1 MYQTLGNIM
10 SHKNLQMVKVM
21 VLTIKQDI
29 VAQVIMKNKEKNGRR
44 DAILDLTLKEIRQQK
59 VKHFLMDQTIIQ

>member
-1 MYQTLGNIM
+1 MLENIM
-10 SHKNLQMVKVM
+10 SHKSLQMVKVM
-21 VLTIKQDI
+21 VLTTKQDI

>member
-1 MYQTLGNIM
+1 MLENTMN
-10 SHKNLQMVKVM
+10 HKNSRMVKVM

-59 VKHFLMDQTIIQ
+59 LKHFLMDQTIIQ